1 MPRPGRSPGRRSGSP
16 VAWIRASLRHRRET
30 ASGWPISEGPGDLLR
45 SGSASSRQGTD
56 QRLAEAKDWSYVSLS
71 QDGSTVA
78 FSSDVRIGSA
88 VYSVPAAG
96 GIPKKICAACGRPV
110 EWSADRT
117 KILLDNA
124 GPEHREIQVLDVAS
138 GQTKPLLKHS
148 EFALNMPRLSPDGRL
163 LTFSALRPGR
173 ARRIYLVPFTGE
185 PVPEKD
191 WTVLVDG
198 SDLDRQPFW
207 GPSGNLDLLHVRSG
221 WLAVHLGP
229 ARGHVEPS
237 TPRRPVCR
245 APHAHVPLQPERH
258 RRSGRSR
265 AVGGQRPVVLCEL
278 RVAVEHLAGR
288 AASAVAAIAS
298 RVALQHSARLDRVDV
313 LQPPE
318 DDEPVRDGGRGHQ
331 DLADRI
337 LGELFV
343 LSAGFDHVD
352 IAVFARAV
360 DLAVRRDG

>member
-1 MPRPGRSPGRRSGSP
+1 M
-16 VAWIRASLRHRRET
+16 
-30 ASGWPISEGPGDLLR
+30 
-45 SGSASSRQGTD
+45 
-56 QRLAEAKDWSYVSLS
+56 
-71 QDGSTVA
+71 
-78 FSSDVRIGSA
+78 
-88 VYSVPAAG
+88 PAAG

-117 KILLDNA
+117 RILLDNA
-124 GPEHREIQVLDVAS
+124 GPEHKEIQVLDVAS
-138 GQTKPLLKHS
+138 GQSKPLLKHS

-163 LTFSALRPGR
+163 LTFTALRPGR
-173 ARRIYLVPFTGE
+173 ARRLYVVPFTGE

-207 GPSGNLDLLHVRSG
+207 GPSGNLIYFMSDRDGSRCIWAQRVDTSG
-221 WLAVHLGP
+221 RQPLGAPFAVHHMHTFRYNLNDIGDP
-229 ARGHVEPS
+229 AG
-237 TPRRPVCR
+237 
-245 APHAHVPLQPERH
+245 
-258 RRSGRSR
+258 
-265 AVGGQRPVVLCEL
+265 VGLSVGQRPVVLCEF

-288 AASAVAAIAS
+288 AASALAAIA
-298 RVALQHSARLDRVDV
+298 RAAVQPSARLDRVDV

-337 LGELFV
+337 LCELLV
-343 LSAGFDHVD
+343 LSTGFDHVD
-352 IAVFARAV
+352 VAVFARAV